1 MEQLSLSKSPDEVV
15 WRQVYGLLALCGIG
29 FTLCGIGF
37 TMSLFIGSLALE
49 GVEAQTI
56 LLMIEPEFYHDHS
69 YRRSEV

>member
-15 WRQVYGLLALCGIG
+15 WRQVYGLLAIS
-29 FTLCGIGF
+29 GIGF

-49 GVEAQTI
+49 GVEVQTI
-56 LLMIEPEFYHDHS
+56 LLMIEPESYHDHS

>member
-29 FTLCGIGF
+29 FT
-37 TMSLFIGSLALE
+37 MSLFIGSLALE
-49 GVEAQTI
+49 GVEIQTI
-56 LLMIEPEFYHDHS
+56 LLMIEPESYHDHS